1 MSSLEARIVAF
12 MDLGTNSLRLLLVR
26 LQPHHASTILTE
38 LRQSVRLGD
47 DAFATQHL
55 QPEAMAHTVAAVKAF
70 AEVARAHGAE
80 EIVAVGTAATREAAN
95 QAEFLA
101 RLRAEAQVEVRVI
114 SGPEEARLIYL
125 GVAHGE
131 HVGDHQALFID
142 IGGGSTEVSIGSQHQ
157 HAYVGSVKLGAI
169 RLAAHFLPE
178 TPGPVPMRTYEAI
191 QRHVRHHAVRTLH
204 ELRAYRPTLAFG
216 SSGTIRNLADV
227 ASRHFATRPF
237 QHDDVLT
244 YAHLQHVVGMLA
256 ALPLAERRAV
266 PGLNPE
272 RADIILAGAAILDAF
287 MQELGFTEIRVSD
300 HGLREGLLVDYLM
313 RHDDAAL
320 MAGLS
325 VRTRSVLQLGRACHF
340 DEMHARTTARLALAL
355 FDSGREM
362 GLHRLGAWE
371 RDLLEYTALLHHIGA
386 FLTYTHYQEHA
397 YYLIRHANLPGF
409 DQQEIALMAA
419 TALYQRKA
427 MPRKKDAAFAALE
440 SRAQE
445 IVPILSVFLR
455 LAKHLDRGHA
465 GLVQHASLCALK
477 GKKVALDIHAAHDCQ
492 VEVWEIHKRADVFRK
507 VLGRELVTRVLPPLP
522 ASAAPVAAETPATPS
537 APAVDALPTT
547 PPHRA

>member
-38 LRQSVRLGD
+38 LRQIVRLGD

-55 QPEAMAHTVAAVKAF
+55 QPEAMARTVAAVKAF

-114 SGPEEARLIYL
+114 AGPEEARLIYL
-125 GVAHGE
+125 GVAHGV

-169 RLAAHFLPE
+169 RLAAHFLPK

-320 MAGLS
+320 MVGLS

-340 DEMHARTTARLALAL
+340 DEVHARTTARLALAL
-355 FDSGREM
+355 FDSGREL

-371 RDLLEYTALLHHIGA
+371 RDLLEYTALLHHIGV

-397 YYLIRHANLPGF
+397 YYLIRHANLLGF
-409 DQQEIALMAA
+409 DEQEIALMAA